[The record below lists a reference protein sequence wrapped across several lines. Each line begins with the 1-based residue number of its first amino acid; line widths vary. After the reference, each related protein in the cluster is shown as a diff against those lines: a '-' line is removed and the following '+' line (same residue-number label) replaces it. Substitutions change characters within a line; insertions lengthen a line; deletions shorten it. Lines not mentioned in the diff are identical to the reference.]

1 MKNDVVNNS
10 VYEKLVVKVNNKGF
24 VLKTKYDTDKLELEK
39 KISYN
44 SGLVKKLHYS
54 AKVTELEKK
63 IPSISSLATT
73 SALTKI
79 T

>member
-24 VLKTKYDTDKLELEK
+24 VLKTKYDTDKLELGK
-39 KISYN
+39 KICYN

>member
-39 KISYN
+39 KILIIADLLKNYIIV
-44 SGLVKKLHYS
+44 LKL
-54 AKVTELEKK
+54 LN
-63 IPSISSLATT
+63 
-73 SALTKI
+73 
-79 T
+79 